1 MLKYKIE
8 NNEVTITGYK
18 DQFVKSIV
26 IPDMIDG
33 YSVTRIARCA
43 FTGRNNLK
51 HLVIPNSVND
61 IGYRLGCKNLKFI
74 NNIRLSNKGIIVNN
88 RFVYYS
94 DRFYRVI
101 YMIGHDYYHYKAY
114 ISWGEAYMIDGV
126 SCNLSFMVQYI
137 KIC

>member
-26 IPDMIDG
+26 IPDTIEG
-33 YSVTRIARCA
+33 YPVTRIRSWC

-51 HLVIPNSVND
+51 RLVIPNSVTD

-74 NNIRLSNKGIIVNN
+74 NNVRLNNKGIIVNN
-88 RFVYYS
+88 RFINFRYW
-94 DRFYRVI
+94 FYRVTYI
-101 YMIGHDYYHYKAY
+101 IGCDCYYEDIHDFYVLPY
-114 ISWGEAYMIDGV
+114 IIDGEV
-126 SCNLSFMVQYI
+126 YSLNFI
-137 KIC
+137 

>member
-43 FTGRNNLK
+43 FSGRNNLK

-74 NNIRLSNKGIIVNN
+74 NEGSKNN
-88 RFVYYS
+88 SKNSRMGSRICSGYCIAFCLGYS
-94 DRFYRVI
+94 DPT
-101 YMIGHDYYHYKAY
+101 
-114 ISWGEAYMIDGV
+114 GEKQNHRSSSDGGE
-126 SCNLSFMVQYI
+126 
-137 KIC
+137 

>member
-33 YSVTRIARCA
+33 YPVTRIARCA

-51 HLVIPNSVND
+51 HLTIPNSVTD

-88 RFVYYS
+88 RFINFGGW
-94 DRFYRVI
+94 FYRVI
-101 YMIGHDYYHYKAY
+101 YIIGCDYYYEDIHDFYVLPY
-114 ISWGEAYMIDGV
+114 IIDGEV
-126 SCNLSFMVQYI
+126 YSLNFI
-137 KIC
+137 